1 MSQTTVPALQGAVQG
16 FAGQLADASDN
27 DVVTM
32 VSEESSAEI
41 PMGAM
46 VMQGTADD
54 QALLPTSSAAVM
66 VGIVLH
72 SHQYSK
78 DIELGTT
85 GLKPKAC
92 LNILRKGRCLVYSET
107 EVVKGLAAFVR
118 HTAES
123 PDLQTG
129 LFRKDLDTD
138 KAVKVY
144 GVRWAET
151 SSGAGLKLVDVDMLL
166 TSAGNELD

>member
-1 MSQTTVPALQGAVQG
+1 MSQTTVPVLQSAVAG
-16 FAGQLADASDN
+16 YAGQLADSSHN

-32 VSEESSAEI
+32 VSEEASAEI
-41 PMGAM
+41 PMGAC

-54 QALLPTSSAAVM
+54 QAKLPTSAAAVM
-66 VGIVLH
+66 VGVVLH

-78 DIELGTT
+78 DVELGTT

-92 LNILRKGRCLVYSET
+92 LNILRRGRCFVYSET
-107 EVVKGLAAFVR
+107 AVVKGLAAFVR
-118 HTAES
+118 HTAEA

-129 LFRKDLDTD
+129 LFRADLDTD

-144 GVRWAET
+144 GIRWAET

-166 TSAGNELD
+166 SSAGNELD